1 MEYFEKLKEIA
12 VMKKELW
19 VVIVVVGAF
28 MGLMIGYS
36 VPPML
41 EVGLIGGDKEN
52 VGIKTE
58 VSDEMLEH
66 YNSLADDN

>member
-41 EVGLIGGDKEN
+41 EVGLIGGEKEN
-52 VGIKTE
+52 VGIKTD

>member
-1 MEYFEKLKEIA
+1 
-12 VMKKELW
+12 MKKELW

-41 EVGLIGGDKEN
+41 EVGLIGGDSET

-58 VSDEMLEH
+58 MNDEMLEH
-66 YNSLADDN
+66 YKSLSEEN

>member
-1 MEYFEKLKEIA
+1 
-12 VMKKELW
+12 MKKELW

-28 MGLMIGYS
+28 MGLLIGYS

-52 VGIKTE
+52 AGISTE
-58 VSDEMLEH
+58 MSEDLMEH
-66 YNSLADDN
+66 YKNLTQDN

>member
-1 MEYFEKLKEIA
+1 
-12 VMKKELW
+12 MKKELW
-19 VVIVVVGAF
+19 VVIVVVGSF
-28 MGLMIGYS
+28 MGVLIGYS

-58 VSDEMLEH
+58 VSDELMDH
-66 YNSLADDN
+66 YKELTE

>member
-1 MEYFEKLKEIA
+1 MEYFEKLKEIII
-12 VMKKELW
+12 MKKELW

-58 VSDEMLEH
+58 VNEDLLKH

>member
-1 MEYFEKLKEIA
+1 
-12 VMKKELW
+12 MKKELW
-19 VVIVVVGAF
+19 VVIAIVGGF

-41 EVGLIGGDKEN
+41 EVGLIGGDKET

-58 VSDEMLEH
+58 VSEDLLEH

>member
-1 MEYFEKLKEIA
+1 
-12 VMKKELW
+12 MKKELW

-41 EVGLIGGDKEN
+41 EVGLIGGGEN
-52 VGIKTE
+52 QQVGISTE
-58 VSDEMLEH
+58 MSDDLAEH
-66 YNSLADDN
+66 YKSLAEEN

>member
-1 MEYFEKLKEIA
+1 MEYFEKLKEVA

-41 EVGLIGGDKEN
+41 EVGLIGGEKEN
-52 VGIKTE
+52 VGIKTD

>member
-1 MEYFEKLKEIA
+1 
-12 VMKKELW
+12 MKKELW

-28 MGLMIGYS
+28 MGVMIGYS

-52 VGIKTE
+52 IGIKTE
-58 VSDEMLEH
+58 ISDDLMDH
-66 YNSLADDN
+66 YKDLTE

>member
-1 MEYFEKLKEIA
+1 
-12 VMKKELW
+12 MKKELW

-28 MGLMIGYS
+28 MGLLIGYS

-52 VGIKTE
+52 IGINTE
-58 VSDEMLEH
+58 VSEDLMDH
-66 YNSLADDN
+66 YKDLANDN